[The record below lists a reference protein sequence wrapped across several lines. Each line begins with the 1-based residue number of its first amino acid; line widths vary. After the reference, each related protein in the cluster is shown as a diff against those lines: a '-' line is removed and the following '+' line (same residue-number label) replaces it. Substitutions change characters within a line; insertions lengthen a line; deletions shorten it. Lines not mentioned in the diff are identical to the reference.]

1 MLKIFFRIF
10 PLTVLG
16 MLIFC
21 GCGNSTSTEKSD
33 KDSIKAKPLVSVYY
47 LHQKKSCMTCKAV
60 GSVSK
65 ATTEENFSKEM
76 KEGTLAY
83 FDLDISDPANS
94 SVADKFEC
102 TWAGLYILSSDN
114 GREVAVDLTDI
125 GFMYAVNNPDS
136 LKQVIISTLSEKLQK
151 Q

>member
-10 PLTVLG
+10 PMTIIGILF
-16 MLIFC
+16 FC
-21 GCGNSTSTEKSD
+21 GCGNSASTDKSD
-33 KDSIKAKPLVSVYY
+33 KDSVKTIPIVSVYY

-76 KEGTLAY
+76 KEGKVVFL
-83 FDLDISDPANS
+83 DLDISDPANS
-94 SVADKFEC
+94 SIADKFEC
-102 TWAGLYILSSDN
+102 TWAGLYIYSLKN
-114 GREVAVDLTDI
+114 GKETAVDLTDI

-136 LKQVIISTLSEKLQK
+136 LKQVILSTISEKLQN
-151 Q
+151 